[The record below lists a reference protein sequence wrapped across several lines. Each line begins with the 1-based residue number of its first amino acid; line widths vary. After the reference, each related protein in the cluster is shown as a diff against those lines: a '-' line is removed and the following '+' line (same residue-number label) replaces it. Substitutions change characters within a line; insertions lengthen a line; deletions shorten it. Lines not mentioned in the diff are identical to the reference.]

1 MSWLFSRVLV
11 EEYLGD
17 ISSDGE
23 QSAPSNG
30 NPTQLAYLLPD
41 KMTDFSR
48 LFQFGMTYKPLTDDR
63 GEELLTLYRA
73 AFPVRTSAKPIKT
86 VTDSMENEAECGKK
100 WHGSLAKYDL
110 NLCSWKTHQCSLLGG
125 LELFSE
131 TWPKWGSM
139 RNGECWER
147 TMWGHTIEGKEFGWL
162 PTPVASDWMTG
173 QTNGIHYKNRRFVR
187 ISQTTGTEFGAKL
200 TSAYRLMTGNH
211 LPASFSEWMMGW
223 PVGWTDLKRLE
234 MDRFLPWQR
243 SHSKPYCQDSKRAV

>member
-1 MSWLFSRVLV
+1 MS
-11 EEYLGD
+11 YL
-17 ISSDGE
+17 
-23 QSAPSNG
+23 A
-30 NPTQLAYLLPD
+30 
-41 KMTDFSR
+41 DFR
-48 LFQFGMTYKPLTDDR
+48 AKTYPQPAMVTGLT
-63 GEELLTLYRA
+63 
-73 AFPVRTSAKPIKT
+73 
-86 VTDSMENEAECGKK
+86 ENDQECGGK
-100 WHGSLAKYDL
+100 WLGLLARLDPSSY
-110 NLCSWKTHQCSLLGG
+110 SWKIPQCSLFED
-125 LELFSE
+125 LEQSLQ

-223 PVGWTDLKRLE
+223 PVGWTDLKQLAT
-234 MDRFLPWQR
+234 DKYHKWLHLHGK
-243 SHSKPYCQDSKRAV
+243 S